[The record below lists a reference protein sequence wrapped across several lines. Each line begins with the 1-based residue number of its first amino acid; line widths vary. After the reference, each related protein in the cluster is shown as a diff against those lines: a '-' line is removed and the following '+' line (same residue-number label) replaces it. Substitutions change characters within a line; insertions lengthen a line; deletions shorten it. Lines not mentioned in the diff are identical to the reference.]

1 MSEGAAACVT
11 TRAWSA
17 ATSPLVTRRPMLG
30 GQSMSTRSNPST
42 PASALRSRNSLPRDT
57 SASRSARARL
67 AGMHDTPSPHAVL
80 VIASAATPLA
90 SAKSTSPVV
99 NSPPSTPRPTV
110 AFAWG
115 SRSMMRMRQEGSGA
129 AAEAIQAQCPSCQP
143 HPSGSLQRRSSC
155 VHGYTW
161 TCLQRTRHAET
172 VCDLVTWA
180 FLLECSPRRVGH
192 ACPLVYLSTRRPLAT
207 DPRES
212 GNVGLH
218 SPAARFALCS
228 HNMASHRLRH
238 SVTWPALVGSPS
250 GSPELRGVSEL
261 RLSGC
266 DLLGRV
272 GDTSLI
278 TAL

>member
-99 NSPPSTPRPTV
+99 NSPCSTPRPAV

-115 SRSMMRMRQEGSGA
+115 SRSTMRVRREGSCA
-129 AAEAIQAQCPSCQP
+129 AADASPSTVAVLPTPPFWFTTATIFMCA
-143 HPSGSLQRRSSC
+143 
-155 VHGYTW
+155 
-161 TCLQRTRHAET
+161 CLHVDMPACTRHAET
-172 VCDLVTWA
+172 VCDLGILARMQSQKSW
-180 FLLECSPRRVGH
+180 PRLST
-192 ACPLVYLSTRRPLAT
+192 CPLVHLSTRRPLAT

-212 GNVGLH
+212 GDVGLH
-218 SPAARFALCS
+218 GLAPAAALCYL
-228 HNMASHRLRH
+228 ACACR
-238 SVTWPALVGSPS
+238 VP
-250 GSPELRGVSEL
+250 
-261 RLSGC
+261 
-266 DLLGRV
+266 LL
-272 GDTSLI
+272 SLI
-278 TAL
+278 HISEP

>member
-115 SRSMMRMRQEGSGA
+115 SRSTMRMRQEGSCA
-129 AAEAIQAQCPSCQP
+129 AAEASPSTVAVLPTPPFWFTTATIFMCACLHVDMP
-143 HPSGSLQRRSSC
+143 
-155 VHGYTW
+155 
-161 TCLQRTRHAET
+161 TCTRHAET
-172 VCDLVTWA
+172 VCDLGIHS
-180 FLLECSPRRVGH
+180 CSNAVPEEL
-192 ACPLVYLSTRRPLAT
+192 ATLVYLSTRRPLAT

-212 GNVGLH
+212 GDVGLH